1 VEFVIPFLYFRPKEA
16 KKHIISSNKIRPLKL
31 SLKVISENAIVKF
44 QTIDRCRVPASSKY
58 TARRIFGGGAV
69 ALI

>member
-1 VEFVIPFLYFRPKEA
+1 M
-16 KKHIISSNKIRPLKL
+16 ISSNKIRPLKL